1 MAFMCTKCGT
11 AFPTSQ
17 KLQRHSLRKRPCD
30 PVLDTPEALHNRCR
44 FCGRVYS
51 RPDSLKRHLGLCD
64 IANGGAEKLCEHELR
79 VQRGHFNAELAKRD
93 AAFEAELAKRDAA
106 FEAELAK
113 RDAAFEAEL
122 AKRDAAFEAELVKRN
137 AAFEAELAKCGAAF
151 RAELAKRDTRAAAVS
166 VCLNQLAGGGRT
178 PLAVRVQN
186 PDTGAGGRVP
196 MLGAQPPFNIMS
208 VIVPTR

>member
-106 FEAELAK
+106 FEAEL
-113 RDAAFEAEL
+113 
-122 AKRDAAFEAELVKRN
+122 VKRN